1 MPVNWP
7 QMLVPSGS
15 LVEVIIRGTLM
26 YLGLF
31 VMLRL
36 ILDRRSQGVST
47 PDVLLIVLIADAA
60 QNGMAAE
67 YRSITEGLALV
78 ATILFWDY
86 ALDWITYQVPSLG
99 RWIEPPPLPLIR
111 DGKLL
116 RQNLRKELISL
127 DELESLLREKGIS
140 DYREVRL
147 AQLEPSGELSVL
159 EADAA
164 TSQQNA

>member
-1 MPVNWP
+1 MSTDWH

-15 LVEVIIRGTLM
+15 LLEVIVRGTLM

-31 VMLRL
+31 VMLRV

-67 YRSITEGLALV
+67 YRSITEGLVLV

-86 ALDWITYQVPSLG
+86 ALDWITYRVPVIG
-99 RWIEPPPLPLIR
+99 RWIEPPALPLIR

-116 RQNLRKELISL
+116 RQNLRKELISI
-127 DELESLLREKGIS
+127 DELESMLREKGVEHYHS
-140 DYREVRL
+140 VRL

-159 EADAA
+159 PTDTAKSA
-164 TSQQNA
+164 

>member
-1 MPVNWP
+1 MSIDWH

-31 VMLRL
+31 AMLRV

-67 YRSITEGLALV
+67 HRSVSEGLVLV

-86 ALDWITYQVPSLG
+86 VLDWITYRVPSLG
-99 RWIEPPPLPLIR
+99 RWIEPPALPLIR

-116 RQNLRKELISL
+116 RQNLRRELISI
-127 DELESLLREKGIS
+127 DELESMLREKGID
-140 DYREVRL
+140 DYHGVRL

-159 EADAA
+159 PSESAESA
-164 TSQQNA
+164 

>member
-1 MPVNWP
+1 MAIDWQ

-15 LVEVIIRGTLM
+15 LGEVIVRGTLM

-31 VMLRL
+31 LMLRV
-36 ILDRRSQGVST
+36 ILDRRSQGIST

-60 QNGMAAE
+60 QNGMAAQ
-67 YRSITEGLALV
+67 YRSITEGLVLV

-86 ALDWITYQVPSLG
+86 VLDWITYRVPSVG
-99 RWIEPPPLPLIR
+99 QWIEPPALPLIR

-116 RQNLRKELISL
+116 RQNLRKELISV
-127 DELESLLREKGIS
+127 DELRSMLREKGID
-140 DYREVRL
+140 DYHAIRL

-159 EADAA
+159 KGE
-164 TSQQNA
+164 SGNR